1 MYAALPPMHGQGVAH
16 LKVLPLLVPNAS
28 SLPLGMSLGAG
39 VRAPSRRSRF
49 LVAYAVL
56 PCACRVLAV
65 ETTSSTCASQG
76 QDPKDPD
83 ASPLRAPDVSGLP
96 PALILTAEV
105 DALRDEAE
113 QYAARLSAAGV
124 KTRVKRF
131 QGHWHNSMLQDT
143 VFADPAQRCYGDVAA
158 FLQDVFSGNI

>member
-1 MYAALPPMHGQGVAH
+1 MDQTC
-16 LKVLPLLVPNAS
+16 VLPHACH
-28 SLPLGMSLGAG
+28 A
-39 VRAPSRRSRF
+39 
-49 LVAYAVL
+49 VAAYL
-56 PCACRVLAV
+56 
-65 ETTSSTCASQG
+65 THISTSQG
-76 QDPKDPD
+76 QDPKQPE
-83 ASPLRAPDVSGLP
+83 ASPLHAPDVTGLP

-143 VFADPAQRCYGDVAA
+143 VFADPAQLCYGDVAA